1 MKTPLPTRARSAAAR
16 TAVQTVL
23 GTLLVASGP
32 ASSVDLPKQGSFV
45 VNYAVAGSA
54 PAAFDAGGGQ
64 WAVIFDARLITT
76 NEAGAGMFHNSAG
89 HCIGSE
95 MFGRLAGTCLWIDME
110 GDKFVETINRDAGA
124 AKGTGTL
131 LNGTGKY
138 KGIQGSIEFVEAPP
152 LADTAPGLR
161 NLVGKLKGSYK
172 IP

>member
-1 MKTPLPTRARSAAAR
+1 MKKPLPTRASHILAQ
-16 TAVQTVL
+16 TVVQTIL
-23 GTLLVASGP
+23 GTLLVASAP
-32 ASSVDLPKQGSFV
+32 AWSVDLPKQGSFV
-45 VNYAVAGSA
+45 VTYTVAGSA

-76 NEAGAGMFHNSAG
+76 NEAGGGMFHNSAG

-95 MFGRLAGTCLWIDME
+95 MFGHLAGTCLWIDMD
-110 GDKFVETINRDAGA
+110 GDRFVETINRQAGA

-131 LNGTGKY
+131 INGTGKY
-138 KGIQGSIEFVEAPP
+138 KGIEGSVEFVEAPP

-161 NLVGKLKGSYK
+161 NLIGKLKGNYK